1 MQVENIEFHAHK
13 IILAARSEYFRALL
27 YSGMRETNCNKIE
40 LKEAKANA
48 FGLLLQYIYTG
59 KMNLRNEK
67 EELLIDF
74 LTLAHQF
81 GFIELQKS
89 ISDYLES
96 ILDLKNVCS
105 IYDISCLYNLK
116 SLSEKCARFIDKHCL
131 ALVKSNSLH
140 SLSCESLAAVIERDS
155 FCLPEID
162 ILNLVREWHEQNG
175 FKDSQVKN
183 ELVDRIRLPLM
194 KLEELFNDVR
204 QSNLINSDKILD
216 AIKLKHE
223 SKDMDLKYRG
233 VLCNV

>member
-1 MQVENIEFHAHK
+1 
-13 IILAARSEYFRALL
+13 
-27 YSGMRETNCNKIE
+27 MRETNYTKIE

-59 KMNLRNEK
+59 KINNLRNEK

-116 SLSEKCARFIDKHCL
+116 SLTEKCARFIDKHCI
-131 ALVKSNSLH
+131 ALVKSSSLLC
-140 SLSCESLAAVIERDS
+140 LSCESLAAIIERDS
-155 FCLPEID
+155 FCLPEIE

-175 FKDSQVKN
+175 FKEQNQTKS

-204 QSNLINSDKILD
+204 QSNLIIADKILD

-223 SKDMDLKYRG
+223 SKHMDLRYRG
-233 VLCNV
+233 VLCNNF